1 MLLVFFLLK
10 SHFKSFCSSS
20 IFYEERKQMF
30 SKASNQNLC
39 VGFSFSANYSVSFP
53 SWEFLPPA
61 PPRSKCPAGP
71 GPLSP
76 SLALFLSPLVSLSYE
91 DTAARRWPSAI
102 QDRALCKHLLHWDLD
117 LRLPVS
123 RTVRKYISVD

>member
-1 MLLVFFLLK
+1 
-10 SHFKSFCSSS
+10 
-20 IFYEERKQMF
+20 MF

-71 GPLSP
+71 GPQLDVGPVPTESESWVQIRD
-76 SLALFLSPLVSLSYE
+76 SL
-91 DTAARRWPSAI
+91 
-102 QDRALCKHLLHWDLD
+102 LLL
-117 LRLPVS
+117 LL
-123 RTVRKYISVD
+123 TIKIFISF